1 MSKLFKNYTNSYFAY
16 LQIEKNSSVHTV
28 KNYRDDLE
36 HFFMFMNEQL
46 ITELTDV
53 THQTARLY
61 LTLLHEK
68 KMARASVS
76 RKISALRGF
85 YRFLM
90 RENVVT
96 ENPFLLVHR
105 PKGTKKLPSFFYE
118 EEMRELFEA
127 AEGTDP
133 LSIRNRALLEILY
146 GTGIRVSE
154 CAAIELPDLD
164 AGLGVLL
171 VHGKGGK
178 ERYVPYGS
186 FAAEAV
192 EHYNQN
198 SRPLLMKKNEHSKL
212 FVNFRGAPITTG
224 GIRHI
229 LNDLIQKASLSGK
242 IHPHML
248 RHTFATHM
256 LNNGADMRTVQELLG
271 HASLSSTQMYTHIT
285 KEHLQHTY
293 RNHHPRA

>member
-1 MSKLFKNYTNSYFAY
+1 MSKLFINYTHSYFAY
-16 LQIEKNSSVHTV
+16 LQIEKNSSVHTIQ
-28 KNYRDDLE
+28 NYRDDLE
-36 HFFMFMNEQL
+36 HFFMFMEQQNIRTL
-46 ITELTDV
+46 QDV
-53 THQTARLY
+53 NHQTARLY
-61 LTLLHEK
+61 LTVLHEK

-85 YRFLM
+85 YRYLM
-90 RENVVT
+90 RENVT
-96 ENPFLLVHR
+96 KENPFLLVHR

-118 EEMRELFEA
+118 EEMKELFKTVQ
-127 AEGTDP
+127 GTDP
-133 LSIRNRALLEILY
+133 IAFRNQALLELLY

-154 CAAIELPDLD
+154 CASLTTEEIDTN
-164 AGLGVLL
+164 LGVIL

-186 FAAEAV
+186 FAAEAIQT
-192 EHYNQN
+192 YLK
-198 SRPLLMKKNEHSKL
+198 SGRPILMKNTQHNKL

-224 GIRHI
+224 GIRHV
-229 LNDLIQKASLSGK
+229 LNQLIEKASLSGK

-271 HASLSSTQMYTHIT
+271 HASLSSTQMYTHVT
-285 KEHLQHTY
+285 KEHLQKTY
-293 RNHHPRA
+293 MKHHPRA

>member
-1 MSKLFKNYTNSYFAY
+1 MSKLFKNYTHSYFAY

-28 KNYRDDLE
+28 KSYRDDLE
-36 HFFMFMNEQL
+36 HFFMFMNEQQVAD
-46 ITELTDV
+46 LTDV

-76 RKISALRGF
+76 RKISAIRGF

-90 RENVVT
+90 REQVVE

-118 EEMRELFEA
+118 EEMRELFETV
-127 AEGTDP
+127 EGPDL

-154 CAAIELPDLD
+154 CAGLALTDLD
-164 AGLGVLL
+164 ARLGVLL

-192 EHYNQN
+192 ENYVQN
-198 SRPLLMKKNEHSKL
+198 SRAMLMKKPDHNKL

-229 LNDLIQKASLSGK
+229 LNGLIQKASLSGK

>member
-1 MSKLFKNYTNSYFAY
+1 MSKLFNNYTHSYMTY

-28 KNYRDDLE
+28 NNYRDDLE
-36 HFFMFMNEQL
+36 HFFMFMNEQQVQ
-46 ITELTDV
+46 ELADV

-61 LTLLHEK
+61 LTTLHEK
-68 KMARASVS
+68 KMARATAS
-76 RKISALRGF
+76 RRISALRGF

-90 RENVVT
+90 REQIVG

-118 EEMRELFEA
+118 EEMKELFEA
-127 AEGTDP
+127 ADGDDD
-133 LSIRNRALLEILY
+133 LSVRNRALLELLY

-154 CAAIELPDLD
+154 CAALSIADLD
-164 AGLGVLL
+164 LHLGVVL

-178 ERYVPYGS
+178 ERYVPFGS
-186 FAAEAV
+186 FASEAV
-192 EHYNQN
+192 EAYLQK
-198 SRPLLMKKNEHSKL
+198 SRPVLMHNGEHQKL

-224 GIRHI
+224 GIRYI
-229 LNDLIQKASLSGK
+229 LNGLIKKASLSGS

-248 RHTFATHM
+248 RHSFATHL

-271 HASLSSTQMYTHIT
+271 HASLSSTQMYTHVT
-285 KEHLQHTY
+285 KEHLQKTY

>member
-1 MSKLFKNYTNSYFAY
+1 MSKLFKNYTHSYFAY

-28 KNYRDDLE
+28 SSYRDDLE
-36 HFFMFMNEQL
+36 HFFMFMDEQHVAD
-46 ITELTDV
+46 LTDV

-90 RENVVT
+90 REDVVK

-118 EEMRELFEA
+118 EEMQELFEMV
-127 AEGTDP
+127 EGSDSF
-133 LSIRNRALLEILY
+133 SIRNRALLEILY

-154 CAAIELPDLD
+154 CAGLELPDLD
-164 AGLGVLL
+164 SRLGVLL
-171 VHGKGGK
+171 VRGKGGK

-192 EHYNQN
+192 EGYLKN
-198 SRPLLMKKNEHSKL
+198 SRPFFMKKADHNKL

-224 GIRHI
+224 GIRYI
-229 LNDLIQKASLSGK
+229 LNELIRKASLSGK

-271 HASLSSTQMYTHIT
+271 HASLSSTQMYTHVT
-285 KEHLQHTY
+285 KEHLQQTY

>member
-1 MSKLFKNYTNSYFAY
+1 MSKLFKNYTDSYFAY
-16 LQIEKNSSVHTV
+16 LQIEKNSSVHTI
-28 KNYRDDLE
+28 KSYRDDLE
-36 HFFMFMNEQL
+36 HFFVFMDEQQL
-46 ITELTDV
+46 KDLKDV
-53 THQTARLY
+53 THQEARLF

-90 RENVVT
+90 RENVVE

-105 PKGTKKLPSFFYE
+105 PKGAKKLPSFFYE
-118 EEMRELFEA
+118 EEMQELFSTV
-127 AEGTDP
+127 EGTDA
-133 LSIRNRALLEILY
+133 LSVRNRALLEVLY

-154 CAAIELPDLD
+154 CAGLELPDLD
-164 AGLGVLL
+164 MRLGVLL

-178 ERYVPYGS
+178 ERYVPYGG

-192 EHYNQN
+192 ESYLKN
-198 SRPLLMKKNEHSKL
+198 SRPFLMKQTAHRKL

-224 GIRHI
+224 GIRHV
-229 LNDLIQKASLSGK
+229 LNGLIQKASLSGK

>member
-1 MSKLFKNYTNSYFAY
+1 MSKLFKNYTHSYFLY
-16 LQIEKNSSVHTV
+16 LQIEKNSSAHTV
-28 KNYRDDLE
+28 KNYQDDLE
-36 HFFMFMNEQL
+36 HFFLFMNEQL

-53 THQTARLY
+53 TYQTVRLY

-76 RKISALRGF
+76 RKISAIRGF

-90 RENVVT
+90 RENAVT

-118 EEMRELFEA
+118 EEMQQLFA
-127 AEGTDP
+127 AVEGSDP
-133 LSIRNRALLEILY
+133 LSVRNRALLELLY

-154 CAAIELPDLD
+154 CAHIELADLD
-164 AGLGVLL
+164 ARLGVLL

-186 FAAEAV
+186 FAAEAI
-192 EHYNQN
+192 EEYIQS
-198 SRPLLMKKNEHSKL
+198 SRPLLMKKAEHIKL
-212 FVNFRGAPITTG
+212 FVNFRGAPLTTG

-229 LNDLIQKASLSGK
+229 LNGLIQKATLSGK

-248 RHTFATHM
+248 RHTFATHL

-293 RNHHPRA
+293 RIHHPRA